1 MYPNTVEH
9 PYIHL
14 NGNSGYS
21 RHGDT
26 VSLFA
31 DSIDNANDAD
41 VSSDN
46 LALQLWACQT
56 PYNGGNLEGWKL
68 AEFQLGPLQAN
79 HQLASI
85 KSDLQANF
93 PESGDYAIA
102 MVIAEWDGEGFNRVH
117 DFHNYPNRD
126 VFIHPR
132 LEGSVGYYCV
142 DERRV
147 IVDVGR
153 IYNPRDPD
161 NSSGTLSL
169 ELWALPGPYTGGSFE
184 GHALAGI
191 KLGSLAGGE
200 GWQDCAYDLEM
211 APPPAASYTRAL
223 MLREWVGNGYVTR
236 DHTNFAYP
244 LTFPID
250 TPEPDTAE
258 MLAVDS
264 ARGQVGSSGQS
275 TGQESATTL
284 VEDVAETQ
292 KQAEPSQSKDT
303 QQASGKT
310 EADAVEAQVAP
321 SEESGVRAAKTAVVE
336 DVVEAEKQSESSQP
350 DETQRASDITTA
362 DAAEAQVARSGQAT
376 GQPSESSVLEDEAGA
391 EPQAEV
397 SRPAETAQTGA
408 ALESEEIPTGD
419 QSEATKGLGQRL
431 LALLQKLKQWWRL

>member
-1 MYPNTVEH
+1 MHPNTVEH
-9 PYIHL
+9 PYIHI

-31 DSIDNANDAD
+31 DSIDNANNAD

-85 KSDLQANF
+85 KSELQANF
-93 PESGDYAIA
+93 PESGDFAIA
-102 MVIAEWDGEGFNRVH
+102 LVIAEWDGEGFNRVH

-153 IYNPRDPD
+153 IYNPRDRD
-161 NSSGTLSL
+161 NSSGTLAL
-169 ELWALPGPYTGGSFE
+169 ELWALPAPYTGGTFE

-200 GWQDCAYDLEM
+200 SWQDCAYDLEM
-211 APPPAASYTRAL
+211 APPPAGSYTLAL

-244 LTFPID
+244 CTFPID
-250 TPEPDTAE
+250 TPEPETSE
-258 MLAVDS
+258 MLEVDS
-264 ARGQVGSSGQS
+264 ARGQVASTGQS
-275 TGQESATTL
+275 TDQGSATKL

-292 KQAEPSQSKDT
+292 RQAEPSQPKDT
-303 QQASGKT
+303 PQASEVAT
-310 EADAVEAQVAP
+310 AD
-321 SEESGVRAAKTAVVE
+321 
-336 DVVEAEKQSESSQP
+336 
-350 DETQRASDITTA
+350 TTA
-362 DAAEAQVARSGQAT
+362 AQETRSGQSTARA
-376 GQPSESSVLEDEAGA
+376 SESSVSADEAGA
-391 EPQAEV
+391 E
-397 SRPAETAQTGA
+397 RKA
-408 ALESEEIPTGD
+408 ALSQPEDLEQASATAEFDKIPSGGEPD
-419 QSEATKGLGQRL
+419 AKKSLGQRL
-431 LALLQKLKQWWRL
+431 LEFFQNLKQWLKF